1 VRYTFSLN
9 KFCFLSFFPF
19 LSQLRFQQ
27 SVFVVVVVAV
37 VQKRF
42 EDSFT
47 SCRLVFTP
55 NSGRPF
61 FSQNKYNSWI
71 QHWNILVP

>member
-1 VRYTFSLN
+1 MCDIPFLLTNFVF
-9 KFCFLSFFPF
+9 FLSFSF

-27 SVFVVVVVAV
+27 SVFVIVVVAI

-42 EDSFT
+42 EVSFT

-61 FSQNKYNSWI
+61 FSQNKYNYWI
-71 QHWNILVP
+71 QH